1 MSKPQRR
8 SHAKPAERPSN
19 ALVLAAL
26 ERAIRHRTGDAHVAP
41 IWVILDHLQ
50 LPRRS
55 AEARHVRAVL
65 GELTAAGRLEAS
77 HPHGVDA
84 WGLTDAGRR
93 QLGQA
98 RRGGST
104 PALPESPQHRDWRNA
119 RTGAGQEIER
129 FARRLRE
136 CLDDAS
142 LLLDAPEPAPSDM
155 WFELAEALRRACWR
169 LGSASHCLYE
179 WPEPQD
185 EIADVDS
192 RDDPGDATL
201 EADERDRRRARRM
214 GRRNVRLWQE
224 GDQ

>member
-8 SHAKPAERPSN
+8 PHAKPAQRPSN
-19 ALVLAAL
+19 ALVLTAL
-26 ERAIRHRTGDAHVAP
+26 ERAIRHRAGDAHVAP
-41 IWVILDHLQ
+41 IWAILDHLQ
-50 LPRRS
+50 IPRRS
-55 AEARHVRAVL
+55 GEARRVRAVL
-65 GELTAAGRLEAS
+65 EELSTAGQLEVS
-77 HPHGVDA
+77 RPHGVDA
-84 WGLTDAGRR
+84 WALTDTARR
-93 QLGQA
+93 QLARA
-98 RRGGST
+98 RRDGLT
-104 PALPESPQHRDWRNA
+104 PALPESPQHREWRNA
-119 RTGAGQEIER
+119 RTSAGQEIER

-136 CLDDAS
+136 CIDDAS
-142 LLLDAPEPAPSDM
+142 LLLDASEPVPSDM
-155 WFELAEALRRACWR
+155 WFELAEALRSACWR

-185 EIADVDS
+185 GIADVDS